1 MIIMASI
8 GQRVRFVKLHSIAWY
23 RLALYSIAW
32 YPTWFLLQVHK
43 IYKNQLFS
51 IIDGIPIMMLMM
63 MMKRRRRRRWRVTR
77 IVCSWEYKGWALN
90 FDANDCNPEKH
101 WWPWL
106 WWWLLASQDA
116 LEVINASQSV
126 TLGTELTDVTLV
138 SEDTYWRLYWCNFG
152 DLWYLW
158 RWCWKW

>member
-51 IIDGIPIMMLMM
+51 IIDGIP
-63 MMKRRRRRRWRVTR
+63 
-77 IVCSWEYKGWALN
+77 N
-90 FDANDCNPEKH
+90 DADNDDEEEEKK
-101 WWPWL
+101 
-106 WWWLLASQDA
+106 
-116 LEVINASQSV
+116 EVEGDKDSV
-126 TLGTELTDVTLV
+126 QLGI
-138 SEDTYWRLYWCNFG
+138 
-152 DLWYLW
+152 
-158 RWCWKW
+158 